1 MIRAGAVMNDPKSAE
16 IILQQGDADSVF
28 TLTSS
33 DWNYGILYSC
43 SRERIGDLFR
53 SDLPKYG
60 IYLLLSEN
68 QVYIGQTNDLKTR
81 TRQHLH
87 DDLDWWTRIIILT
100 RPDDNFDRSDLDYLE
115 TELIQKAGNRYYKNE
130 NKKRGN
136 PQKVKE
142 TQKIFLTKYL
152 REAENLL
159 KLLGVYVFSEK
170 RKTFQTTIPQEPS
183 EIETKPRPSPDQPH
197 IKKEMVCSGNVSSR
211 AEAKAFLEKNGITLG
226 RFSYGKL
233 SDSQKVYWL
242 NPKAEYLNKDYSLV
256 LNNIEKRELTV
267 INIPAGA
274 LSVNGTGKNVLIT
287 RHDRPD
293 VIDLNIYENLIDRGS
308 NVDFNQF
315 TIRVFGY

>member
-33 DWNYGILYSC
+33 DWNNGVLYSC
-43 SRERIGDLFR
+43 SRERIEDLFR

-115 TELIQKAGNRYYKNE
+115 AELIQKAGNRYYKNE

-170 RKTFQTTIPQEPS
+170 RRTFQTTIPLEPA
-183 EIETKPRPSPDQPH
+183 ETEAKPSAASVRQQ
-197 IKKEMVCSGNVSSR
+197 IKKEACPGSVSSR
-211 AEAKAFLEKNGITLG
+211 AEARAYLENNGITLG

-242 NPKAEYLNKDYSLV
+242 NPRTEYLNEDYSLV
-256 LNNIEKRELTV
+256 LNNLEKHELTV
-267 INIPAGA
+267 IDIPARS
-274 LSVNGTGKNVLIT
+274 LSVTGTGKNVLIT

-315 TIRVFGY
+315 KIRVFSH